1 MRFVLCARP
10 ASCFIV
16 AGPSESE
23 AWASRP
29 PQCGRGSRRRWRK
42 HGETDLSRGVTAA
55 PTLDPRLIALLTG
68 STRVAQDSCWLR
80 SSFKE
85 LEGSRASGTACS
97 PLINALQLI
106 SLVVTGPCRGCSS
119 TRGQSPHVTFVEASC
134 ALCVV
139 YSLRSQPL
147 LSSVHQR
154 ALSSRSRKDPSLSYS
169 PFLIRP
175 PAPAAVSRRLHC
187 LLDVEPRCR
196 AVSSPDATECA
207 HSTGPTCLPAGDM
220 LDCAFIHARLCH
232 PTPLGGN
239 VQPRPDASPAWRELV
254 RRPARKFSDTTE
266 GSLPCTL
273 HRRA

>member
-16 AGPSESE
+16 AGPGESE

-139 YSLRSQPL
+139 YSLQSQPL
-147 LSSVHQR
+147 LSSVEQR
-154 ALSSRSRKDPSLSYS
+154 ALSSRSRKDLTLL
-169 PFLIRP
+169 F
-175 PAPAAVSRRLHC
+175 AVPHT
-187 LLDVEPRCR
+187 P
-196 AVSSPDATECA
+196 SSP
-207 HSTGPTCLPAGDM
+207 HSCQQKAALPARRRAPVRGGKQPRRDQVRTFDGSDM
-220 LDCAFIHARLCH
+220 LAGRRHA
-232 PTPLGGN
+232 
-239 VQPRPDASPAWRELV
+239 
-254 RRPARKFSDTTE
+254 
-266 GSLPCTL
+266 
-273 HRRA
+273 